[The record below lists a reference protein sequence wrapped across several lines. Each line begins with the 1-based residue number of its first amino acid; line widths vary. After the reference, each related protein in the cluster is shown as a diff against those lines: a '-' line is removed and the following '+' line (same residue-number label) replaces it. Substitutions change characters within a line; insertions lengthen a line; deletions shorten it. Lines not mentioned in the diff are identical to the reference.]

1 MHQRARGRSARSP
14 RASGPGRRMT
24 AMASPGAPSSSST
37 PPTPRPFGTPGQ
49 NDTFEVDGE
58 YPLDFLGALEPIGTY
73 EDLLP
78 HAETV
83 SVGGRPTRVI
93 GLDDLIRIKRYLG
106 RPKDRESLLQLEAI
120 KRLREQ
126 EGLR

>member
-1 MHQRARGRSARSP
+1 MDEPLEQSP
-14 RASGPGRRMT
+14 LER
-24 AMASPGAPSSSST
+24 
-37 PPTPRPFGTPGQ
+37 FC
-49 NDTFEVDGE
+49 EVLAGHGVE
-58 YPLDFLGALEPIGTY
+58 FI
-73 EDLLP
+73 
-78 HAETV
+78 V